1 MPFVL
6 GAAFEIVDR
15 IGRVGE
21 SLLPGFIFDPKKVSK
36 SAVNLVL
43 PVERQI
49 LLDVRLRA
57 T

>member
-1 MPFVL
+1 
-6 GAAFEIVDR
+6 
-15 IGRVGE
+15 
-21 SLLPGFIFDPKKVSK
+21 LLPGFIFDPKKVSK